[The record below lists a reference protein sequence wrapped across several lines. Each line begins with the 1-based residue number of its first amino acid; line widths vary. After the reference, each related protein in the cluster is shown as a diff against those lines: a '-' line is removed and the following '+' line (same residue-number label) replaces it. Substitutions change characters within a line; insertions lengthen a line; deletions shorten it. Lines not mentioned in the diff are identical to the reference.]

1 MTTPERIKQHQQLQ
15 REYPQL
21 TPDEVELMIIS
32 GTLQPEPK
40 NKSQGMSWADGFLML
55 FLAAIVIFVGILL
68 K

>member
-15 REYPQL
+15 RKYPKL
-21 TPDEVELMIIS
+21 SPDDIELMIIN
-32 GTLQPEPK
+32 GTLQPESKP
-40 NKSQGMSWADGFLML
+40 KSQGMTWADGFLML

>member
-1 MTTPERIKQHQQLQ
+1 MNVVDRIKQHQELQ
-15 REYPQL
+15 RKYPQL

-32 GTLQPEPK
+32 GTLRPEPK
-40 NKSQGMSWADGFLML
+40 NKSQGMTWADGFLML

>member
-15 REYPQL
+15 RKYPKL
-21 TPDEVELMIIS
+21 TPDDIELMIIN

-40 NKSQGMSWADGFLML
+40 SQGMTWADAFSML

>member
-1 MTTPERIKQHQQLQ
+1 MTTPERIKQHQVLQ
-15 REYPQL
+15 RKYPKL
-21 TPDEVELMIIS
+21 SPDDIELMIIN

-40 NKSQGMSWADGFLML
+40 SQGMTWADGLSML

>member
-1 MTTPERIKQHQQLQ
+1 MNVVDRVKQHQELQ
-15 REYPQL
+15 RKYPQL

-40 NKSQGMSWADGFLML
+40 PKSHGMTWADGFSML
-55 FLAAIVIFVGILL
+55 FLAALVIFVGILL

>member
-1 MTTPERIKQHQQLQ
+1 MTTPERIKKHQQLQ
-15 REYPQL
+15 RKYPKL
-21 TPDEVELMIIS
+21 TPDDIELMIIN

-40 NKSQGMSWADGFLML
+40 PKTQGMTWADGLSML

>member
-1 MTTPERIKQHQQLQ
+1 MTTPERIKKHQDLQ
-15 REYPQL
+15 RKYPKL
-21 TPDEVELMIIS
+21 SPDDIELMIIS

-40 NKSQGMSWADGFLML
+40 TKSQGMTWADGFLML

>member
-15 REYPQL
+15 RKYPQL
-21 TPDEVELMIIS
+21 TPDDIELMIIS

-40 NKSQGMSWADGFLML
+40 TKSQGMSWADGFSML

>member
-1 MTTPERIKQHQQLQ
+1 MNTPERIKQHQTIQ
-15 REYPQL
+15 RENPHL
-21 TPDEVELMIIS
+21 TPDQVELLLLG

-40 NKSQGMSWADGFLML
+40 PKTQDMTWADGFLML

>member
-15 REYPQL
+15 RKYPQL
-21 TPDEVELMIIS
+21 TPDDIEMMIIN

-40 NKSQGMSWADGFLML
+40 PKSHSMSWADGFLML
-55 FLAAIVIFVGILL
+55 FLAAIVIVVGILL

>member
-15 REYPQL
+15 RKYPKL
-21 TPDEVELMIIS
+21 TPDDIELMII
-32 GTLQPEPK
+32 GKTLQPEPK
-40 NKSQGMSWADGFLML
+40 PKSQGMTWADGFSML

>member
-1 MTTPERIKQHQQLQ
+1 MTTPERIKQHQDLQ
-15 REYPQL
+15 RKYPQL

-40 NKSQGMSWADGFLML
+40 TKSQGMTWADGFSML